1 MHKPPGLG
9 WAPAGYSDTMRSTAL
24 KHVDRHHSAPGHA
37 GEVIEDSR
45 SVLGLALYALAL
57 VGLGVSLYML
67 GVGDFGDATM
77 SVVVTA
83 AVGAAGWL
91 IILAAH
97 RRLVRLDRQW
107 LSEHPKAHP

>member
-1 MHKPPGLG
+1 
-9 WAPAGYSDTMRSTAL
+9 MRSTAL
-24 KHVDRHHSAPGHA
+24 KHVDRHHSAPGHV

-45 SVLGLALYALAL
+45 SVLGLALYALAIL
-57 VGLGVSLYML
+57 GLGVSLYML

-91 IILAAH
+91 IILGAH
-97 RRLVRLDRQW
+97 RRLVRLDRQR
-107 LSEHPKAHP
+107 LLEHPKAHP